1 MCKITIKCDKC
12 QKILN
17 SINHKI
23 RRTEK
28 SINKTSNKDTK
39 ILLQGELQALN
50 FCKKKL
56 LCIECVED
64 YKYKIEER
72 EATNEK

>member
-1 MCKITIKCDKC
+1 MCKITLKCDKC

-17 SINHKI
+17 SVNWKI
-23 RRTEK
+23 KRTEK
-28 SINKTSNKDTK
+28 AIKNTNNEETK
-39 ILLQGELQALN
+39 ILLQGQLDALN

-64 YKYKIEER
+64 YIKER
-72 EATNEK
+72 GATNEK